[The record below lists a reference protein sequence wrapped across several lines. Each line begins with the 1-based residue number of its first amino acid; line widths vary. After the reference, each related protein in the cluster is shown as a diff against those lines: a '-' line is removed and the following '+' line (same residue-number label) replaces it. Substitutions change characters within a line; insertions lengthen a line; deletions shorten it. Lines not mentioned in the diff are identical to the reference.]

1 MYCVVAFR
9 IFFCGCYPLKT
20 PPAWHSHWSM
30 NANFLKKKVWTLNL
44 LRRKGKKGKKTAW
57 SPYGGARGCHGPR
70 EGRRATAL
78 PMDTVTRPP
87 SALRARP
94 ALPPALASFLRFAT
108 TPPPPQRNA
117 NATLLLILSP
127 SAPSRPRRRVA
138 AQRPNLVSQPAYRP
152 RPRSRSRCVALLLR
166 PPG

>member
-1 MYCVVAFR
+1 
-9 IFFCGCYPLKT
+9 
-20 PPAWHSHWSM
+20 M
-30 NANFLKKKVWTLNL
+30 NANL
-44 LRRKGKKGKKTAW
+44 LRRKGKKKEKTAW
-57 SPYGGARGCHGPR
+57 SLYGGARGCHGPR

-87 SALRARP
+87 RPPSALRARP

-108 TPPPPQRNA
+108 TPPPQRNA
-117 NATLLLILSP
+117 NANPSP
-127 SAPSRPRRRVA
+127 YPLALRPQRRPRRRVA

>member
-1 MYCVVAFR
+1 
-9 IFFCGCYPLKT
+9 
-20 PPAWHSHWSM
+20 M
-30 NANFLKKKVWTLNL
+30 NAKSPQ
-44 LRRKGKKGKKTAW
+44 KKGEKREKTAW
-57 SPYGGARGCHGPR
+57 SLYGGARGCHGPR

-78 PMDTVTRPP
+78 PMDTVTRPPRPP

-138 AQRPNLVSQPAYRP
+138 AQRPNLVTQPAYRP
-152 RPRSRSRCVALLLR
+152 RPRSRSRCVAVASSGINTRNLL
-166 PPG
+166 

>member
-1 MYCVVAFR
+1 
-9 IFFCGCYPLKT
+9 
-20 PPAWHSHWSM
+20 M
-30 NANFLKKKVWTLNL
+30 NANL
-44 LRRKGKKGKKTAW
+44 LRRKGKKRKKLLGRYTA
-57 SPYGGARGCHGPR
+57 ARAA
-70 EGRRATAL
+70 ATAHGKGAAQL
-78 PMDTVTRPP
+78 HCPWMDTVTRPPRPP

-108 TPPPPQRNA
+108 TPPPQRNA
-117 NATLLLILSP
+117 NANPSP
-127 SAPSRPRRRVA
+127 YPLALRPQRRPRRRVA